1 MACAYLAI
9 PFIAP
14 PSAIA
19 PPSCPPPR
27 RGEGPLFS
35 EIAPRSVVDW
45 WCGVLPSVRAAEV
58 TSKEAVLWE
67 RLRVRFENVERSLD
81 GVLGVAV
88 KDLEKGMTIEIRP
101 REVFPT
107 ASLIKVAVLY
117 ELYRQ
122 AEEGRIDLAEVTQ
135 PRVPRVRGGGVL
147 QDLGDRVSLTLRDLA
162 VLMIGWSDNEATNL
176 LIGRVEMDAVN
187 RRLEGMGLGST
198 RLRRHMM
205 DLAAARRGDEN
216 LGTPADFTRLMEQI
230 HRGTGLSPSR
240 AQDLLAVL
248 STEKR
253 STVHVPPSPFRAP
266 LPEGLTLA
274 DKAGELDGVRAVA
287 ALVLVPGRPYVVTIM
302 TAYLKREAEGEAAIG
317 DLSAA
322 LYETF
327 DRLARTSE
335 HGRII
340 EDR

>member
-1 MACAYLAI
+1 LLVI
-9 PFIAP
+9 D
-14 PSAIA
+14 

-35 EIAPRSVVDW
+35 EIAPRSVDW
-45 WCGVLPSVRAAEV
+45 WPGVLPSVWAAEG

-67 RLRVRFENVERSLD
+67 RLGARIENVERSLD

-88 KDLEKGMTIEIRP
+88 KDLKKGMTIEIRP
-101 REVFPT
+101 RETFPT
-107 ASLIKVAVLY
+107 ASVIKVAVLY

-135 PRVPRVRGGGVL
+135 PPLPRVRGGGVL
-147 QDLGDRVSLTLRDLA
+147 QDLGDRVSLTVRDLA

-176 LIGRVEMDAVN
+176 LIGRVGMDAVN
-187 RRLEGMGLGST
+187 RRLEGLGLGST
-198 RLRRHMM
+198 CLRRRMM
-205 DLAAARRGDEN
+205 DLPAALRGDEN
-216 LGTPADFTRLMEQI
+216 VGTPADFTRLMEEV
-230 HRGTGLSPSR
+230 HKGTGLSPSR

-248 STEKR
+248 SMEKR
-253 STVHVPPSPFRAP
+253 STAHVPPSPFRAP
-266 LPEGLTLA
+266 LPEGLPVA
-274 DKAGELDGVRAVA
+274 DKAGELEGVRAVA

-302 TAYLKREAEGEAAIG
+302 TAYLKREAEGEAAIR

-327 DRLARTSE
+327 DRLARASE

-340 EDR
+340 DER